1 MSNSLQIV
9 KLASAPL
16 FVCHLHFEKVGLGCG
31 KCPISAA
38 CPAGLE
44 SVGFEAL
51 QDFRTR
57 ANKAGADWLESQ
69 PEEVKAAAD
78 SFSI

>member
-16 FVCHLHFEKVGLGCG
+16 FVCHLHFEKVGSGCG
-31 KCPISAA
+31 KCPISSA

-44 SVGFEAL
+44 TVGFEAL
-51 QDFRTR
+51 QDFRTK
-57 ANKAGADWLESQ
+57 ANKAGADWLEHQ
-69 PEEVKAAAD
+69 PEDVKSAAS
-78 SFSI
+78 SFVI